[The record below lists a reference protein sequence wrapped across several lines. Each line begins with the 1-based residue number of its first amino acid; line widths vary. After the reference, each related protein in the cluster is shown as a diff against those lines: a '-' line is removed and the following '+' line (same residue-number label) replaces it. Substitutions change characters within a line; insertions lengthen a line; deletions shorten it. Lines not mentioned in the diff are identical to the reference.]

1 MESDLIL
8 RGPRF
13 TIWIIM
19 CIYLNKTG
27 INKLESLQ
35 GRCIKEAIGVSKRS
49 HHSDL
54 LTAMGINTVNNI
66 VINNLATFWRR
77 IFKVDSPA
85 ADLNRYL
92 LSVYLQ
98 HGVVYPNTLLGR
110 LLAAGLNPIKCAV
123 DKTNKCE
130 KGGRQWK
137 NGLVDS
143 LRHLLG
149 SENDIKPWS
158 AEHSLVVSLTSC
170 F

>member
-1 MESDLIL
+1 
-8 RGPRF
+8 
-13 TIWIIM
+13 M
-19 CIYLNKTG
+19 CSPVLTYGLECVYLNKTG

-66 VINNLATFWRR
+66 ANTKLANLWRR

-110 LLAAGLNPIKCAV
+110 LLAAGLNPINCAV
-123 DKTNKCE
+123 DKTNVK
-130 KGGRQWK
+130 KGGGK
-137 NGLVDS
+137 GKMD
-143 LRHLLG
+143 LLTRC
-149 SENDIKPWS
+149 
-158 AEHSLVVSLTSC
+158 ATY
-170 F
+170 